1 VKKGPDINACDK
13 KRKIPLIRAEEYR
26 DAHIIK
32 ILVDYGADLYVK
44 DKQGL
49 IAADYVSTKK
59 TGNILKHA
67 GAL

>member
-1 VKKGPDINACDK
+1 
-13 KRKIPLIRAEEYR
+13 
-26 DAHIIK
+26 
-32 ILVDYGADLYVK
+32 VDYGADLYVK

-59 TGNILKHA
+59 TGNILKHV